1 MEINERAHTHTHTQT
16 RATNR
21 AGEGNEEW
29 AANETLEAEVD
40 ALHLTRP
47 EGNTLQTHLANA
59 SANSQQPT
67 SNERQ
72 ARRIRNI
79 RQREREIES

>member
-1 MEINERAHTHTHTQT
+1 MEINERAHTHTHTET

-21 AGEGNEEW
+21 AGESNEEW
-29 AANETLEAEVD
+29 AANETLDAEVD

-59 SANSQQPT
+59 GANSQRAT
-67 SNERQ
+67 SVKHGVYV
-72 ARRIRNI
+72 IFD
-79 RQREREIES
+79 RERERERD